1 MNIFASIFSTT
12 TTVNQFLAALG
23 VSLVLGFLV
32 SLSYMFRNTH
42 SRSFAG
48 SLVLLPALVTL
59 VIMLVNGNIGAGL
72 AVAGSFSLIKFRS
85 VPGTARDLTCVF
97 IDVAIG
103 LACGM
108 GYVGIAAVFALVV
121 LDVGLLLTLTG
132 YGKDNDR
139 QRTLKITIPEDLDYC
154 EVFRDILDTYTEAGE
169 LVNVKTAS
177 LGSLYKLEYVVTL
190 KDLSKQ
196 KEMIDEIRVRNG
208 NLEVSLGKLTAKGEL

>member
-23 VSLVLGFLV
+23 ASLVLGFLV
-32 SLSYMFRNTH
+32 SMYYMFRNTH

-108 GYVGIAAVFALVV
+108 GYVGIAAVFAFIILFI
-121 LDVGLLLTLTG
+121 GTLLTLTG
-132 YGKDNDR
+132 YGKDDVR
-139 QRTLKITIPEDLDYC
+139 ERTLKITMPEDLDYC
-154 EVFRDILDTYTEAGE
+154 EVFRDILDTYTEASE